1 VRVPASWRLL
11 YKDVADWKP
20 VETADLFGVEKDK
33 FNRVTF
39 KPVTTT
45 ALRVEV
51 TAQPN
56 VSVGMQ
62 KWTVK

>member
-1 VRVPASWRLL
+1 
-11 YKDVADWKP
+11 
-20 VETADLFGVEKDK
+20 VEKDR
-33 FNRVTF
+33 FNKVTF
-39 KPVTTT
+39 QPVTTG

-56 VSVGMQ
+56 VSVGIE